1 MPIRLNGLE
10 RRLLASELAARHGT
24 SSSCPGVHWLGQ
36 IRSLCIDSKFVTV
49 TPKISVSLLILWNRT
64 RHLKCDEGKPSCKR
78 CGKDGY
84 TCDGYELIARKL
96 RAKKHSLPAQECK
109 ILTIRRKEPPW
120 PLISSAPELNDDISL
135 LPTESD
141 LFYHF
146 RNCTM
151 QDLETASTPTD
162 FWYFHVLPLAH
173 AVEPI
178 KYAICA
184 LGGVHKR
191 FKSQAIG
198 SSAGALA
205 IRDLERVS
213 IEQYNQAIHHIK
225 AYSQLSNLNTE
236 AILTCCIIFIC
247 IETLL
252 GRYVEALRHLQ
263 SGCALLTSL
272 QELSYD
278 DTGLTLRQDLQEK
291 TRFFDNIVAMF
302 SKLGQDITSYVGFNV
317 IPKLYH
323 YVNTGLE
330 APGPIIPFES
340 AAAAA
345 NSLFHID
352 VEWTSRAYLPVRQI
366 TDNTAVIGWKTDQS
380 LRRSSDNSWSSKEGC
395 TESIPQLFNMWSQRF
410 DLFKGQVDMKALP
423 KQDQHQVMILSM
435 EQECWAAFLELDSFE
450 ETIRP
455 ERCDAILQKAEQL
468 VQCKVFDTTPIF
480 VFDANLVPSMAVIC
494 TSCQDIDIQRRCIRV
509 LRSVRRR
516 EGIWDSQQVA
526 DILESMVVGWERNQ
540 IAWDMICWEM
550 PRLVAMVSSHGLP
563 SFKAP
568 REILC
573 LVDEGV

>member
-1 MPIRLNGLE
+1 MQE
-10 RRLLASELAARHGT
+10 
-24 SSSCPGVHWLGQ
+24 
-36 IRSLCIDSKFVTV
+36 SKT
-49 TPKISVSLLILWNRT
+49 
-64 RHLKCDEGKPSCKR
+64 
-78 CGKDGY
+78 
-84 TCDGYELIARKL
+84 
-96 RAKKHSLPAQECK
+96 
-109 ILTIRRKEPPW
+109 LTIRRKEFLAAP
-120 PLISSAPELNDDISL
+120 ISLALELNADISQM
-135 LPTESD
+135 PTEID

-146 RNCTM
+146 RTCTM

-173 AVEPI
+173 SVEPI

-184 LGGVHKR
+184 LGGVHKS

-198 SSAGALA
+198 SSAGALV

-278 DTGLTLRQDLQEK
+278 DTGLTPRQDRQEK
-291 TRFFDNIVAMF
+291 TRFLDNIVTMF

-317 IPKLYH
+317 IPQLYD
-323 YVNTGLE
+323 YINTGLE
-330 APGPIIPFES
+330 APDPIIPFKS

-345 NSLFHID
+345 KSLFHID
-352 VEWTSRAYLPVRQI
+352 VEWTSRVYLPGRRI
-366 TDNTAVIGWKTDQS
+366 ADFTAVMGPKTDQT
-380 LRRSSDNSWSSKEGC
+380 LCGSSTNNWASKKGC
-395 TESIPQLFNMWSQRF
+395 ADSIPQLFKTWRERF
-410 DLFKGQVDMKALP
+410 DLFRSQVDMKALP
-423 KQDQHQVMILSM
+423 RQDQHQVMILSM
-435 EQECWAAFLELDSFE
+435 AQEFWEALLELNSFE
-450 ETIRP
+450 ETIMP
-455 ERCDAILQKAEQL
+455 ERCDPILQKAEQL
-468 VQCKVFDTTPIF
+468 VRCKVFDAIPIF
-480 VFDANLVPSMAVIC
+480 VFDANLVPSMSIIC
-494 TSCQDIDIQRRCIRV
+494 TLCQDIDVQRRCIRV

-526 DILESMVVGWERNQ
+526 DILESMVIGRERNQ
-540 IAWDMICWEM
+540 IAWNMVCWEM
-550 PRLVAMVSSHGLP
+550 PQLAAMVSSHGLP

-568 REILC
+568 KEILC

>member
-1 MPIRLNGLE
+1 MSTIDANPVKWTRAKAPRVRTGCKTWYVK
-10 RRLLASELAARHGT
+10 LL
-24 SSSCPGVHWLGQ
+24 
-36 IRSLCIDSKFVTV
+36 
-49 TPKISVSLLILWNRT
+49 
-64 RHLKCDEGKPSCKR
+64 R

-84 TCDGYELIARKL
+84 TCDGYELLSARKP
-96 RAKKHSLPAQECK
+96 RAKKHILPAQQSK
-109 ILTIRRKEPPW
+109 ILTIRRKEPPS
-120 PLISSAPELNDDISL
+120 PLISSAPELNADISQ
-135 LPTESD
+135 LPTEID

-146 RNCTM
+146 RTCIL

-178 KYAICA
+178 KYAIFA
-184 LGGVHKR
+184 LGGVHKS
-191 FKSQAIG
+191 FKSQSIG
-198 SSAGALA
+198 SLAGTLA

-213 IEQYNQAIHHIK
+213 IEQYNQAIHHLK

-236 AILTCCIIFIC
+236 TILTCCIIFIC

-278 DTGLTLRQDLQEK
+278 DTGLTPRQDRQEK

-317 IPKLYH
+317 IPQLYY

-330 APGPIIPFES
+330 APSPITPFES
-340 AAAAA
+340 AAAAVK
-345 NSLFHID
+345 SLFHID
-352 VEWTSRAYLPVRQI
+352 AEWTSRAYLPGRRI
-366 TDNTAVIGWKTDQS
+366 ADCTAGIGQKTDQS
-380 LRRSSDNSWSSKEGC
+380 LRRSSNNDWSSKKGC
-395 TESIPQLFNMWSQRF
+395 TESIPQLFKMWRQRF
-410 DLFKGQVDMKALP
+410 DLFKSQVDMKTLP

-435 EQECWAAFLELDSFE
+435 EQECWAAFLELDLFE
-450 ETIRP
+450 QTLQP
-455 ERCDAILQKAEQL
+455 ERCDPILQKAEQL
-468 VQCKVFDTTPIF
+468 VQCKVFDAIPIF
-480 VFDANLVPSMAVIC
+480 VFDANLVPLMAVIC

-526 DILESMVVGWERNQ
+526 DILESMVIGWERNQ
-540 IAWDMICWEM
+540 IAWNMVCWEM
-550 PRLVAMVSSHGLP
+550 PQLAAIVSSHGLP
-563 SFKAP
+563 SFKAH